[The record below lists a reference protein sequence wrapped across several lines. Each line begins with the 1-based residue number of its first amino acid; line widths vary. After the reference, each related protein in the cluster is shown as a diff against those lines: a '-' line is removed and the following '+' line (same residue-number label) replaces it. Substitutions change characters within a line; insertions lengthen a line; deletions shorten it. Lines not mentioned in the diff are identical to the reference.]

1 MEFERLK
8 MHVKAVLFDLGGTLI
23 RTAPIPEIYKRVLKR
38 FGVEASSEQILE
50 THRMQEQQ
58 FDVTEGQLELGE
70 DFWIQWNL
78 KVLEGAGISEN
89 REFLARRIDELWWE
103 HADLE
108 LYADV
113 VPTLKELD
121 TRGIQLGIVTN
132 GLKKDFE
139 QILERLNLT
148 NFFEVAVGI
157 DSCNKAK
164 PSKEIF
170 LYALDK
176 MGVRPEEALFI
187 GDSIRYDY
195 NGAEE
200 AGLKAYVIDREG
212 TISGHLNKIHRLT
225 ELLSLI

>member
-1 MEFERLK
+1 

-38 FGVEASSEQILE
+38 FGVEASSERIRK
-50 THRMQEQQ
+50 THRVHEQE
-58 FDVTEGQLELGE
+58 FDIAEGQLELGE

-89 REFLARRIDELWWE
+89 REFLARKIDELWWE

-113 VPTLKELD
+113 RPTLEELGA
-121 TRGIQLGIVTN
+121 RGMQLGVVTN
-132 GLKKDFE
+132 GFKKDFE

-148 NFFEVAVGI
+148 DFFDVAVGI

-195 NGAEE
+195 NGAKD
-200 AGLKAYVIDREG
+200 AGLRAYVIDREG
-212 TISGHLNKIHRLT
+212 TTSGQFDKIRSLA